1 MMCKPIPRRRFLQG
15 GGTAIA
21 LPSLEAMLPASGL
34 AAAVD
39 QPLRMGF
46 VYVPNGVIMDAW
58 TPDKTGRDYPLSES
72 LEPLHKVKDELQVLS
87 GLKHD
92 KAEANGD
99 GAGDHARANAT
110 FLTGMQ
116 ARKTSGKDIR
126 IGVSVDQCAAQKI
139 GHHTHFSSLELSCD
153 QSRKSGNCDS
163 GYSCAYSYNLSWS
176 SEKTPVPAETNPRL
190 VFERLFA
197 GSLTRE
203 AREARTRR
211 LRYNKSILDF
221 VMEDAKRMQANL
233 GYADKQKLD
242 EYLGAVRE
250 VEKQIENSE
259 KITRELPTIDK
270 IPSGIPS
277 GYRDHIRIMFDLM
290 VLAYQSDTTRI
301 ATFGMAFDGSNRSF
315 REIGVRE
322 GHHHLSHHK
331 NKRDWIDKLKKVDHF
346 YMEQFAYFLEKMRS
360 IREGNGSLLDNAMIV
375 YGSGISD
382 GNRHDH
388 DNLPVLLAG
397 KGGGSLTTGRHV
409 KFNDDPPMM
418 NLYLSML
425 ERMGA
430 PAERLGDSTGKLS
443 NI

>member
-1 MMCKPIPRRRFLQG
+1 MMCNPVPRRRFLQG
-15 GGTAIA
+15 LGTAVA

-34 AAAVD
+34 AAAAD

-58 TPDKTGRDYPLSES
+58 TPDRTGHDYSLSDS
-72 LEPLHKVKDELQVLS
+72 LEPLHKVKTELQVLS

-99 GAGDHARANAT
+99 GGGDHARANAT

-116 ARKTSGKDIR
+116 ARKTSGKDIQL
-126 IGVSVDQCAAQKI
+126 GVSVDQFAAQKM
-139 GHHTHFSSLELSCD
+139 GHHTHFPSLELSCD
-153 QSRKSGNCDS
+153 QSRKSGSCDS

-176 SEKTPVPAETNPRL
+176 SAKTPTPAETNPRL

-203 AREARTRR
+203 AREARARR

-221 VMEDAKRMQANL
+221 VMEDAKRMQASL

-290 VLAYQSDTTRI
+290 VLAYQSDTTRV

-315 REIGVRE
+315 REIGVSE

-397 KGGGSLTTGRHV
+397 KGGGSLTPGRHV
-409 KFNDDPPMM
+409 KFKGNPPMM

>member
-15 GGTAIA
+15 VGTAVA
-21 LPSLEAMLPASGL
+21 LPSLEAMLPAPGL
-34 AAAVD
+34 AAAAD

-58 TPDKTGRDYPLSES
+58 TPDRTGQGYSLSDS
-72 LEPLHKVKDELQVLS
+72 LEPLHKVKAELQVLS

-139 GHHTHFSSLELSCD
+139 GHHTHFPSLELSCD
-153 QSRKSGNCDS
+153 RSRKSGNCDS

-397 KGGGSLTTGRHV
+397 KGGGSLTPGRHV
-409 KFNDDPPMM
+409 KFKHDPPMM